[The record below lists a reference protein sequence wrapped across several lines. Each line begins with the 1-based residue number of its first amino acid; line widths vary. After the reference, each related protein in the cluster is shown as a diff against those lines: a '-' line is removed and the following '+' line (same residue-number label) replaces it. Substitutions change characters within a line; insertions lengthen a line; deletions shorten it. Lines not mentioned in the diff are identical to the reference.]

1 MIDLGF
7 NEYGELPASNDEE
20 TTNQTQED
28 ESEAAEAAA
37 QEDDPEGEDEADSI
51 EVAI

>member
-20 TTNQTQED
+20 TASQTKED
-28 ESEAAEAAA
+28 ETEAIEAAA
-37 QEDDPEGEDEADSI
+37 PEDDLSGEEEADSI

>member
-7 NEYGELPASNDEE
+7 NEYGELPSSNDEE
-20 TTNQTQED
+20 TANQTKED
-28 ESEAAEAAA
+28 ENEAIEAAA
-37 QEDDPEGEDEADSI
+37 QEDDPEGEEEADSI